1 MRAVGVAAVPAAV
14 LALVLDLTLVGAS
27 PAAAAAEP
35 APEVIVDVPVPDV
48 ERVELGR
55 GGDGRFVY
63 TVRMRDGETLALDP
77 EAFSAW
83 VAQGAAGRSFWHRV
97 LNVRSPLGVAW
108 VALGLAGQLAF
119 MTRMLV
125 QWLASEH
132 RGRSVVPVAFWWISI
147 AGASML
153 LAYFAWRRDIVG
165 ILGQSMG
172 FLIYGRNLWLIHRGE
187 PPSVAG

>member
-1 MRAVGVAAVPAAV
+1 MPPV
-14 LALVLDLTLVGAS
+14 LAGVLVGAVLLA
-27 PAAAAAEP
+27 PPVAAAADPSP
-35 APEVIVDVPVPDV
+35 AVVVDVPVRGV
-48 ERVELGR
+48 ERVELSR
-55 GGDGRFVY
+55 GADGRFVY
-63 TVRMRDGETLALDP
+63 TVHVREGEPLALDP

-83 VAQGAAGRSFWHRV
+83 VAQGAAGRSLWHRV
-97 LNVRSPLGVAW
+97 LNVHSPIGVAW

-153 LAYFAWRRDIVG
+153 LAYFAWRRDLVG

-172 FLIYGRNLWLIHRGE
+172 FLVYARNLWLIHRGV
-187 PPSVAG
+187 PPSVTG